1 MITVKD
7 LTFSYGK
14 LSHGILSRKD
24 IFREKDKKDRQA
36 LQGLNFTVEDGEIFG
51 FLGPNGSGK
60 STTQKILTGILSGHG
75 GTVSLFGQDIRHA
88 HTQEFFQ
95 KIGVL
100 FEFPYLYANLSAL
113 DNLRYFSSFYPQSQL
128 RDPVELLEELEFKRD
143 FLKKPVSSYSKGMRQ
158 RVSMARALISSPK
171 LLFLDE
177 PTSGLD
183 PAGAVLF
190 RRIIE
195 NERRKGTTVFLT
207 THNMLDADLLCD
219 RVAFIV
225 DGSIAALDTPE
236 NLKEKNS
243 GHSITVHYLYQGKR
257 ENRTITARE
266 LETGLP
272 FAYDELINIHSA
284 EPTLEDIFIRYT
296 GRGLS

>member
-1 MITVKD
+1 MIEVKN

-14 LSHGILSRKD
+14 
-24 IFREKDKKDRQA
+24 DKQA
-36 LQGLNFTVEDGEIFG
+36 LHGLDFTVEDGEIFG

-60 STTQKILTGILSGHG
+60 STTQKILAGILKGHG
-75 GTVSLFGQDIRHA
+75 GMVSLFGQDIRSIRS
-88 HTQEFFQ
+88 QEFFQ

-113 DNLRYFSSFYPQSQL
+113 DNLHYFSSFYPKEQL
-128 RDPVELLEELEFKRD
+128 RDAEELLDELEFKKD
-143 FLKKPVSSYSKGMRQ
+143 FRRKPVSSYSKGMRQ

-183 PAGAVLF
+183 PSGAVLF

-195 NERRKGTTVFLT
+195 SERKKGTTVFVT

-219 RVAFIV
+219 RVAFIAGGKMV
-225 DGSIAALDTPE
+225 ALDTPG
-236 NLKEKNS
+236 NLKEMN
-243 GHSITVHYLYQGKR
+243 GNHSVVVNYLYQGRRGEKTM
-257 ENRTITARE
+257 EASE
-266 LETGLP
+266 LKGGVP
-272 FAYDELINIHSA
+272 FPCDELISVHSK

>member
-1 MITVKD
+1 MIEVRN

-14 LSHGILSRKD
+14 
-24 IFREKDKKDRQA
+24 DKQA
-36 LQGLNFTVEDGEIFG
+36 LHGLNFTVEDGEIFG

-60 STTQKILTGILSGHG
+60 STTQKILTGILKGHG
-75 GTVSLFGQDIRHA
+75 GMVSLFGKDIKEV
-88 HTQEFFQ
+88 HTKEFFQ

-113 DNLRYFSSFYPQSQL
+113 DNLRYFSSFYPKEQL
-128 RDPVELLEELEFKRD
+128 RDAKEVLEELEFKKD

-158 RVSMARALISSPK
+158 RVSMARVLISNPK

-183 PAGAVLF
+183 PTGAVLF

-195 NERRKGTTVFLT
+195 KERRKGTTVFVT

-219 RVAFIV
+219 RVAFISNGNIV
-225 DGSIAALDTPE
+225 ALDTPR
-236 NLKEKNS
+236 NLKEQNS
-243 GHSITVHYLYQGKR
+243 NHSIAVDYLYQGRR
-257 ENRTITARE
+257 EEQTMEARS
-266 LETGLP
+266 LKSGIP
-272 FAYDELINIHSA
+272 FPYDELLAIHSQ
-284 EPTLEDIFIRYT
+284 ESTLEDIFIQYA
-296 GRGLS
+296 GRRLS

>member
-1 MITVKD
+1 MIEVKN

-14 LSHGILSRKD
+14 
-24 IFREKDKKDRQA
+24 DKQA
-36 LQGLNFTVEDGEIFG
+36 LHGLNFTVEDGEIFG

-60 STTQKILTGILSGHG
+60 STTQKILTGILKGHG
-75 GTVSLFGQDIRHA
+75 GKVSLFGQDISAACGR
-88 HTQEFFQ
+88 EFFQ

-100 FEFPYLYANLSAL
+100 FEFPYLYANLSAV
-113 DNLRYFSSFYPQSQL
+113 DNLNYFASFYPKEQR
-128 RDPVELLEELEFKRD
+128 RDAGELLEMLEFKTD

-158 RVSMARALISSPK
+158 RVSMARALMSRPR

-183 PAGAVLF
+183 PSGAVLF
-190 RRIIE
+190 RTIIE
-195 NERRKGTTVFLT
+195 QERKKGTTVFVT
-207 THNMLDADLLCD
+207 THNMTDADLLCD

-225 DGSIAALDTPE
+225 GGNIAALDTPK

-243 GHSITVHYLYQGKR
+243 SHRVVIDYLYQGQR
-257 ENRTITARE
+257 ETKSIETPE
-266 LETGLP
+266 LEAGIP
-272 FAYDELINIHSA
+272 FAHDEIISIHSQ
-284 EPTLEDIFIRYT
+284 EPTLEDMFIQYT

>member
-1 MITVKD
+1 MIDVED

-14 LSHGILSRKD
+14 
-24 IFREKDKKDRQA
+24 DKQA
-36 LQGLNFTVEDGEIFG
+36 LHGLTFSVKDGEIFG

-60 STTQKILTGILSGHG
+60 STTQKILTGILKGHNG
-75 GTVSLFGQDIRHA
+75 IVRLFDQNIMELR
-88 HTQEFFQ
+88 TQAFFQ

-100 FEFPYLYANLSAL
+100 FEFPYLYTNLSAL
-113 DNLRYFSSFYPQSQL
+113 DNLHYFASFYPKEQQ
-128 RDPVELLEELEFKRD
+128 RDAEELLDELEFKKD

-158 RVSMARALISSPK
+158 RVSMARALISNPR

-190 RRIIE
+190 RKIIE
-195 NERRKGTTVFLT
+195 KERKKGTTVFLT

-219 RVAFIV
+219 RVAFLSNGKIV
-225 DGSIAALDTPE
+225 ALDTPE

-243 GHSITVHYLYQGKR
+243 NHRIVIDYLYQGGRSRK
-257 ENRTITARE
+257 TIEAHE
-266 LETGLP
+266 IKAGIP
-272 FAYDELINIHSA
+272 FAYDEIISIHSQ
-284 EPTLEDIFIRYT
+284 EPTLEDMFIQYT
-296 GRGLS
+296 GRGLT

>member
-1 MITVKD
+1 MIEVKD

-14 LSHGILSRKD
+14 
-24 IFREKDKKDRQA
+24 DKQA
-36 LQGLNFTVEDGEIFG
+36 LHGLNFTVGDGEIFG

-60 STTQKILTGILSGHG
+60 STTQKILTGILKGHG
-75 GTVSLFGQDIRHA
+75 GMVSLFGKDIRNA

-113 DNLRYFSSFYPQSQL
+113 DNLHYFSSFYPKEQL
-128 RDPVELLEELEFKRD
+128 RDAEEVLDELEFKKD
-143 FLKKPVSSYSKGMRQ
+143 FLRKPVSSDSKGMRQ
-158 RVSMARALISSPK
+158 RVSMARALISNPK

-183 PAGAVLF
+183 PTGAVLF

-195 NERRKGTTVFLT
+195 KERQKGTTVFVT

-219 RVAFIV
+219 RVAFISNGNIV
-225 DGSIAALDTPE
+225 ALDTPK
-236 NLKEKNS
+236 NLKEQNS
-243 GHSITVHYLYQGKR
+243 DHRIVIDYLNQGRR
-257 ENRTITARE
+257 EEKT
-266 LETGLP
+266 LEVPALKSGIP
-272 FAYDELINIHSA
+272 FAYDELISIHSQ
-284 EPTLEDIFIRYT
+284 EPTLEDIFIRYA
-296 GRGLS
+296 GRRLS

>member
-1 MITVKD
+1 MIEVKD

-14 LSHGILSRKD
+14 GLRG
-24 IFREKDKKDRQA
+24 KDKQA
-36 LQGLNFTVEDGEIFG
+36 LRGLNFTVGDGEIFG

-60 STTQKILTGILSGHG
+60 STTQKILTGILKGHG
-75 GTVSLFGQDIRHA
+75 GMVSVFGKDLRSV
-88 HTQEFFQ
+88 HTREFYQ

-113 DNLRYFSSFYPQSQL
+113 DNLHYFSSFYPKEQL
-128 RDPVELLEELEFKRD
+128 RDAEELLDELEFKKD
-143 FLKKPVSSYSKGMRQ
+143 FRRKPVSSYSKGMRQ
-158 RVSMARALISSPK
+158 RVSVARALISSPK

-183 PAGAVLF
+183 PSGAVLF

-195 NERRKGTTVFLT
+195 SERKKGTTVFVT

-219 RVAFIV
+219 RVAFIAGGKMV
-225 DGSIAALDTPE
+225 ALDTPG
-236 NLKEKNS
+236 NLKEMN
-243 GHSITVHYLYQGKR
+243 GNHSVVVNYLYQGRRGEKTM
-257 ENRTITARE
+257 EASE
-266 LETGLP
+266 LKGGVP
-272 FAYDELINIHSA
+272 FPCDELISVHSK

>member
-1 MITVKD
+1 MIEVKD

-14 LSHGILSRKD
+14 
-24 IFREKDKKDRQA
+24 DKQA
-36 LQGLNFTVEDGEIFG
+36 LHGLNFTVGDREIFG

-60 STTQKILTGILSGHG
+60 STTQKILTGILKGHG
-75 GTVSLFGQDIRHA
+75 GKVSLFGQDISSA

-100 FEFPYLYANLSAL
+100 FEFPYLYANLSVL
-113 DNLRYFSSFYPQSQL
+113 DNLRYFASFYPKEQL
-128 RDPVELLEELEFKRD
+128 RDAYELLDDLEFKRD

-158 RVSMARALISSPK
+158 RASMARALISNPK

-190 RRIIE
+190 RKIIKK
-195 NERRKGTTVFLT
+195 ERKKGTTVFLT

-225 DGSIAALDTPE
+225 GGNIVALDTPR
-236 NLKEKNS
+236 NLKERSSN
-243 GHSITVHYLYQGKR
+243 HSIIIDYLYQGKR
-257 ENRTITARE
+257 EEQTIEALE
-266 LETGLP
+266 LKAGIP
-272 FAYDELINIHSA
+272 FAYDEIISVHSQ
-284 EPTLEDIFIRYT
+284 EPTLEDIFIQYT
-296 GRGLS
+296 GRRLS

>member
-1 MITVKD
+1 MIEVKD

-14 LSHGILSRKD
+14 NKQVLHGLD
-24 IFREKDKKDRQA
+24 
-36 LQGLNFTVEDGEIFG
+36 FTVEDGEIFG

-60 STTQKILTGILSGHG
+60 STTQKILTGILKGHG
-75 GTVSLFGQDIRHA
+75 GRVSLFGQDISA
-88 HTQEFFQ
+88 VHTQEFFQ

-100 FEFPYLYANLSAL
+100 FEFPYLYANLSAV
-113 DNLRYFSSFYPQSQL
+113 DNLKYFSSFYPKEQIRSIEE
-128 RDPVELLEELEFKRD
+128 VLEELEFKPD

-158 RVSMARALISSPK
+158 RAGMARALISSPK

-183 PAGAVLF
+183 PSGAVLF

-195 NERRKGTTVFLT
+195 EERKKGTTVFLT

-219 RVAFIV
+219 RVAFIA
-225 DGSIAALDTPE
+225 DGKIKALDTPK
-236 NLKEKNS
+236 NLKERNS
-243 GHSITVHYLYQGKR
+243 NHRVVIDYLYQGRR
-257 ENRTITARE
+257 EEKTIEAPE
-266 LETGLP
+266 LEAGIP
-272 FAYDELINIHSA
+272 FAHDEIISIHSQ
-284 EPTLEDIFIRYT
+284 EPTLEDMFIQYT